1 MMQSISANSKAI
13 KKQPITKVQKK
24 QRTVPEK
31 DGISSISSDDDG
43 QNSAHDSD
51 GADIDE
57 SDFVS
62 DANNGGIARPTSMIK
77 VTRE

>member
-1 MMQSISANSKAI
+1 MQPISANSKAI
-13 KKQPITKVQKK
+13 KKQPTKVQKK
-24 QRTVPEK
+24 QRTSEK
-31 DGISSISSDDDG
+31 DGISSISSDEDG
-43 QNSAHDSD
+43 QNSGHDSD

-62 DANNGGIARPTSMIK
+62 DANGGVTRLTSMIK

>member
-1 MMQSISANSKAI
+1 MQAISANSKAI
-13 KKQPITKVQKK
+13 KKQPTKVQKK
-24 QRTVPEK
+24 QRTSEK

-43 QNSAHDSD
+43 QNSSHDSD

-62 DANNGGIARPTSMIK
+62 DANGGVTRPTSMIK